1 VASGSVVTKDVP
13 GYCVVGG
20 NPARVL
26 KQYNHETK
34 TWEKFDSMESEKN
47 KTVETLRVRNP
58 FSSYRTC

>member
-47 KTVETLRVRNP
+47 KTVETLRG
-58 FSSYRTC
+58 T